1 MVSLFPLRAVVS
13 RVALSTS
20 SRATEKPRVVS
31 GSAPGTNADSGV
43 EVGSSSAP
51 PRGSRH
57 SARNNVITAGGTAGA
72 STSVFEMCF
81 KRALESDASKPT
93 TTVISAREYGPAGAQ
108 TNGFDFAF
116 AFDDA
121 SSALHAE
128 DAVSLTNVAPRTRIT
143 AACAFGSGSASTSVS
158 STAPAT
164 VFVSFVS
171 FFGSVGSVV
180 PRGGCCA
187 PSRVVARTPAES
199 GPERRVAAASAK
211 PPTGPK
217 DASDLAAVCAVAA
230 AASRA
235 NSARCTVA
243 PPIAAT
249 APPGSAALTMRASAA
264 AR

>member
-1 MVSLFPLRAVVS
+1 M
-13 RVALSTS
+13 
-20 SRATEKPRVVS
+20 
-31 GSAPGTNADSGV
+31 
-43 EVGSSSAP
+43 
-51 PRGSRH
+51 
-57 SARNNVITAGGTAGA
+57 ITAGGTAGA

-93 TTVISAREYGPAGAQ
+93 TTVISARVRTGGRADER
-108 TNGFDFAF
+108 FRFRVRRRILRVKRR
-116 AFDDA
+116 
-121 SSALHAE
+121 ALK

-143 AACAFGSGSASTSVS
+143 AACAFGSRSASTSVS

-171 FFGSVGSVV
+171 FANEPVV
-180 PRGGCCA
+180 PRGGRA
-187 PSRVVARTPAES
+187 PSRVVARTSAES

-235 NSARCTVA
+235 NNAR
-243 PPIAAT
+243 
-249 APPGSAALTMRASAA
+249 A
-264 AR
+264 ARWRRPSRPPRRRGPPP

>member
-116 AFDDA
+116 AFDA
-121 SSALHAE
+121 VALHAE